1 MVPDV
6 FDKLFVGLL
15 FLAIGVVYT
24 VYPPWFDRFVR
35 WVKSVD
41 IDKEPD
47 EFELSDGAV
56 ALIRYGGF
64 ILACIGGVVTLVQV
78 GRLLS

>member
-1 MVPDV
+1 MAQDV
-6 FDKLFVGLL
+6 FGKLFIGLL
-15 FLAIGVVYT
+15 FLAIGVVY
-24 VYPPWFDRFVR
+24 VAYPPWLDRFVR
-35 WVKSVD
+35 WVKSAD

-47 EFELSDGAV
+47 EFELSDGQV

-64 ILACIGGVVTLVQV
+64 ILACIGGVVTLGQA

>member
-6 FDKLFVGLL
+6 YDKLFVGLL
-15 FLAIGVVYT
+15 FLAIGVVNMA
-24 VYPPWFDRFVR
+24 YPPWLDRFVR
-35 WVKSVD
+35 WLKAVE

-47 EFELSDGAV
+47 EFELSDGQV
-56 ALIRYGGF
+56 ALIRYVGF
-64 ILACIGGVVTLVQV
+64 ILACIGGVVTLVQA

>member
-15 FLAIGVVYT
+15 FLAIGVVYMA
-24 VYPPWFDRFVR
+24 YPPWLDRFVR
-35 WVKSVD
+35 WVKSFD

-47 EFELSDGAV
+47 EFELSDGQV

-64 ILACIGGVVTLVQV
+64 ILACIGGVVTLAQA
-78 GRLLS
+78 GRLLL

>member
-15 FLAIGVVYT
+15 FLAIGVVNMA
-24 VYPPWFDRFVR
+24 YPPWFDRFVR
-35 WVKSVD
+35 WVKSD
-41 IDKEPD
+41 EIDKEPD
-47 EFELSDGAV
+47 EFELSDGQV
-56 ALIRYGGF
+56 ALIRYVGIIF
-64 ILACIGGVVTLVQV
+64 TCIGGVVTLTQA

>member
-15 FLAIGVVYT
+15 FLAIGVVYMA
-24 VYPPWFDRFVR
+24 YPPWFDRFVR
-35 WVKSVD
+35 WVKSFD

-47 EFELSDGAV
+47 EYELSDGAV
-56 ALIRYGGF
+56 ALIRYVGIIF
-64 ILACIGGVVTLVQV
+64 ACIGGVITLVQA

>member
-15 FLAIGVVYT
+15 FLAIGVVYMA
-24 VYPPWFDRFVR
+24 YPPWLDRFAR
-35 WVKSVD
+35 GLKSVE
-41 IDKEPD
+41 IDKKPD
-47 EFELSDGAV
+47 EFELSDGQV
-56 ALIRYGGF
+56 ALIRYVGIIF
-64 ILACIGGVVTLVQV
+64 ACIGGVVTLTQA

>member
-15 FLAIGVVYT
+15 FLAIGVVYMA
-24 VYPPWFDRFVR
+24 YPPWLDRFVR
-35 WVKSVD
+35 WAKSD
-41 IDKEPD
+41 EIDKEPD
-47 EFELSDGAV
+47 EFELSDGQV

-64 ILACIGGVVTLVQV
+64 ILACIGGVVTLGQA